1 MDKGA
6 PGCGANMQHGIG
18 SGSNSVTKLMQ
29 DVKSRGKRLFLGVDG
44 GQSSTTALIGDAS
57 GRVLAKGL
65 GGPSNHVKA
74 AEGRTRL
81 VSAVTMAISI
91 ACAQIGWAADSI
103 EFEAACLGFTG
114 GIDGKEEL
122 LRDIIRCPRLL
133 VTDDVT
139 IALAGA
145 HQDGRGIVT
154 IAGTGSV
161 SMGRNAA
168 GDTARAGGWGYA
180 FGDDGGAWGIVRDAL
195 RAAFRWKEGWG
206 PPTLLHDLFL
216 REAGGSDIHVFRRR
230 LYTEEYPRPRI
241 AAFSKLVNEAAQQGD
256 AVALDILRKAA
267 GSLSTITM
275 VVRRQVFAQADSV
288 DVAYLGGVFSSEI
301 VLDEFRRKLESED
314 HIRLI
319 EPRQGPTMGALLE
332 AIRLGQ
338 TK

>member
-1 MDKGA
+1 M
-6 PGCGANMQHGIG
+6 
-18 SGSNSVTKLMQ
+18 KL
-29 DVKSRGKRLFLGVDG
+29 VRSKGKRLFLGVDG
-44 GQSSTTALIGDAS
+44 GQSKTTALIGDAS
-57 GRVLAKGL
+57 GRILGNGL

-74 AEGRTRL
+74 TEGRTRL
-81 VSAVTMAISI
+81 VNAVTMAISI
-91 ACAQIGWAADSI
+91 GCAQIGAPDSI

-114 GIDGKEEL
+114 GIDGKEEI
-122 LRDIIRCPRLL
+122 LRDIIRCRRLL

-145 HQDGRGIVT
+145 HPGGTGIVT

-161 SMGRNAA
+161 SMGRNGA

-180 FGDDGGAWGIVRDAL
+180 FGDEGGAWGIVRDAL

-216 REAGGSDIHVFRRR
+216 RETGDSDIHVFRRR

-256 AVALDILRKAA
+256 AVALDVLERASA
-267 GSLSTITM
+267 SLSTLTN

-301 VLDEFRRKLESED
+301 VLDEFRRKLGSED

>member
-1 MDKGA
+1 M
-6 PGCGANMQHGIG
+6 NV
-18 SGSNSVTKLMQ
+18 VTS
-29 DVKSRGKRLFLGVDG
+29 KSKRLFLGVDG

-57 GRVLAKGL
+57 GRILAEGV

-81 VSAVTMAISI
+81 VKAVTMAISS
-91 ACAQIGWAADSI
+91 AWAQIGRAADSI

-114 GIDGKEEL
+114 GIDGKEEI

-133 VTDDVT
+133 VTDDIT

-145 HQDGRGIVT
+145 HQDGTGIVT

-161 SMGRNAA
+161 SMGRNTA

-180 FGDDGGAWGIVRDAL
+180 FGDEGGAWGIVRGAL
-195 RAAFRWKEGWG
+195 RASFRWKEGWG

-216 REAGGSDIHVFRRR
+216 RETGDSDIHVFRRR

-241 AAFSKLVNEAAQQGD
+241 AAFSKLVNQAAQQGD
-256 AVALDILRKAA
+256 AVALAVLQKAA
-267 GSLSTITM
+267 ASLATITN
-275 VVRRQVFAQADSV
+275 VVSRQVFAQSDSV
-288 DVAYLGGVFSSEI
+288 DVAYLGGVFTSGI
-301 VLDEFRRKLESED
+301 VLDEFRRKLESD
-314 HIRLI
+314 GHSRLI

-338 TK
+338 TE

>member
-1 MDKGA
+1 
-6 PGCGANMQHGIG
+6 
-18 SGSNSVTKLMQ
+18 
-29 DVKSRGKRLFLGVDG
+29 
-44 GQSSTTALIGDAS
+44 
-57 GRVLAKGL
+57 
-65 GGPSNHVKA
+65 
-74 AEGRTRL
+74 
-81 VSAVTMAISI
+81 MAISS
-91 ACAQIGWAADSI
+91 ACAKIGCAVDSI

-114 GIDGKEEL
+114 GIGGKEEI

-145 HQDGRGIVT
+145 HQDGTGIVT

-168 GDTARAGGWGYA
+168 GDSARAGGWGYA
-180 FGDDGGAWGIVRDAL
+180 FGDEGGSWGIVRDAL

-206 PPTLLHDLFL
+206 PKTLLHDLFL
-216 REAGGSDIHVFRRR
+216 RETGDSDIHVFRRR
-230 LYTEEYPRPRI
+230 LYTEEYPPPRI

-256 AVALDILRKAA
+256 AVALNVLEKAA
-267 GSLSTITM
+267 APLSAITN

-288 DVAYLGGVFSSEI
+288 DVAYLGGVFSSGL
-301 VLDEFRRKLESED
+301 VLDNFRRKLESEG

-319 EPRQGPTMGALLE
+319 EPRHRPTMGALLE

-338 TK
+338 TE

>member
-1 MDKGA
+1 M
-6 PGCGANMQHGIG
+6 
-18 SGSNSVTKLMQ
+18 KL
-29 DVKSRGKRLFLGVDG
+29 VRSKGKRLFLGVDG
-44 GQSSTTALIGDAS
+44 GQSKTTALIGDDF
-57 GRVLAKGL
+57 GRILANGL

-74 AEGRTRL
+74 TEGRTRL
-81 VSAVTMAISI
+81 VNAVTMAISI
-91 ACAQIGWAADSI
+91 ACAQIGAADSI

-114 GIDGKEEL
+114 GIDGKEEI
-122 LRDIIRCPRLL
+122 LRDIIRCRRLL

-145 HQDGRGIVT
+145 HQDGTGIVT

-180 FGDDGGAWGIVRDAL
+180 FGDEGGAWGIVRDAL

-206 PPTLLHDLFL
+206 PPTLLYDLFL
-216 REAGGSDIHVFRRR
+216 RETGDSDIHVFRRR
-230 LYTEEYPRPRI
+230 LYAEEYPRPRI

-256 AVALDILRKAA
+256 AVALDVLEKASA
-267 GSLSTITM
+267 SLSTLTN
-275 VVRRQVFAQADSV
+275 VVLRQVFAQADSV
-288 DVAYLGGVFSSEI
+288 DVAYLGGVFSSGI
-301 VLDEFRRKLESED
+301 VLDEFRRKLGSED